1 MTNTVAIS
9 IFDDLGFYK
18 SPQKDLNLD
27 IVYQTVNDPLATLI
41 QSLGK
46 DSNTWYDRTYVF
58 SEVKEILKNKSEF
71 KIEPFAREWSEQI
84 KSYYRNKY
92 FLNRF
97 KNREVSNFQQTVED
111 IISTENSIKEHQFPP
126 LFKLPYFY
134 LEDLAVEEIMKEYK
148 SVSDRKNKIEDD
160 FTFVTKVKRFGKSN
174 DRYIR
179 FLLQNSKK
187 QLLSIALAE
196 TNTSFPLWNY
206 LYENTTSI
214 NFTGTVNIDKFKGT
228 EFFFYNIISSAY
240 SIKINKT

>member
-1 MTNTVAIS
+1 MNNIVTMS

-18 SPQKDLNLD
+18 NPQKDLNLD
-27 IVYQTVNDPLATLI
+27 VVHQTVDDPLATLI
-41 QSLGK
+41 QFLGK
-46 DSNTWYDRTYVF
+46 DSSTWYDRTYVF
-58 SEVKEILKNKSEF
+58 SEVKEILKNKREF

-111 IISTENSIKEHQFPP
+111 IISANNSIKEHQFPP

-134 LEDLAVEEIMKEYK
+134 LEDLAVERIVKECE
-148 SVSDRKNKIEDD
+148 SVSDGKNKIEDD
-160 FTFVTKVKRFGKSN
+160 FAFVTKVKRFGKSN

-187 QLLSIALAE
+187 QLLSIAIAE
-196 TNTSFPLWNY
+196 TNASFPLWNY
-206 LYENTTSI
+206 LYENNNSV
-214 NFTGTVNIDKFKGT
+214 NFSGIVNIDRFKGT

-240 SIKINKT
+240 NIKINKT